1 MKKSTKLF
9 QDFPCTH
16 RAWRY
21 RGNCKYVHGYCRS
34 FKFIFTCEELD
45 PNGWVMDFGGLKQ
58 IKEFLMYW
66 FDHTFLVAKD
76 DPFLSEFVKLDD
88 NEIILLRILDNPSI
102 EGTAEFVAQRSQKIL
117 DKITGERKVMIESVE
132 VIENHKNSAIFIF

>member
-1 MKKSTKLF
+1 
-9 QDFPCTH
+9 
-16 RAWRY
+16 
-21 RGNCKYVHGYCRS
+21 
-34 FKFIFTCEELD
+34 
-45 PNGWVMDFGGLKQ
+45 MDFGGLKQ